1 MLGRIVIAKTFLMSQ
16 FLYIMQ
22 ATILPETVLKRIN
35 SLLFKYIWS
44 KKDTDNE
51 IEQNRITEKVKRT
64 TMIQSYEKGGIKYD

>member
-64 TMIQSYEKGGIKYD
+64 TIIQSYEKGGGD